1 MITSVTAAAQQVPAY
16 CSGNLHLITPAQWKQ
31 CWDIGQHLP
40 TTGVANAGAFAGHS
54 VAPWAILAGI
64 IIGLLWLVSRPG
76 SRRPAT
82 SKG

>member
-31 CWDIGQHLP
+31 CWDIGRHLP
-40 TTGVANAGAFAGHS
+40 TTTAATIGGFAGHS

-64 IIGLLWLVSRPG
+64 IIGLLLLVSRSSSG
-76 SRRPAT
+76 RTAT

>member
-16 CSGNLHLITPAQWKQ
+16 CSGWAHGLTPAQWKT
-31 CWDIGQHLP
+31 CWDIGWSQP
-40 TTGVANAGAFAGHS
+40 TTTAANAGAFAGHT

-64 IIGLLWLVSRPG
+64 IIGLPWLVSRPG